1 MTLALLGFLA
11 FTAGQAPTQTAYTY
25 RTPDGVDH
33 YVGSEDDIPEAYR
46 KASRKIELTGV
57 PLNND
62 LAKGWKHDTAAEP
75 PRAVPGKPTD
85 ITLTLHPTPKKE
97 EDSDLA
103 GPKTYAVVAA
113 ILLCL
118 FPALLI
124 GWLRAPRQRIP
135 ILALAIGD
143 LVLGLGI
150 GLYATR
156 ELRPENATDVD
167 LNPLHALDNAR
178 KLHEQVDAAEAVR
191 QKRMEQLDA
200 NKPPAKPSPTAP
212 GPTPPKP
219 PANSATKPP

>member
-11 FTAGQAPTQTAYTY
+11 FAAGQAPTPSAFTY

-33 YVGSEDDIPEAYR
+33 YVGSQDDIPEAYR
-46 KASRKIELTGV
+46 GASRKIALTGV
-57 PLNND
+57 PLNSD

-75 PRAVPGKPTD
+75 PHTVPGKSSD
-85 ITLTLHPTPKKE
+85 ITLTMRPPPKKE
-97 EDSDLA
+97 EDTELI
-103 GPKTYAVVAA
+103 GPKEYAALAA
-113 ILLCL
+113 LLLCL

-135 ILALAIGD
+135 ILALAIAD
-143 LVLGLGI
+143 LVLGLGV

-191 QKRMEQLDA
+191 QKRMEGLEAD
-200 NKPPAKPSPTAP
+200 KPPAKASPTAP
-212 GPTPPKP
+212 APTAPKP
-219 PANSATKPP
+219 PAKQP